1 MKETIKEMKRD
12 IINGYLYTEVIF
24 SDSEVDSG
32 LVYEDGKILYY
43 KYKEN
48 FGGYVSSIICDRDE
62 FLKDKIKN
70 IIKRI
75 NEINYYL

>member
-12 IINGYLYTEVIF
+12 IINGYLYTEVEF
-24 SDSEVDSG
+24 TDSEVDSA

-43 KYKEN
+43 TYKEYLD
-48 FGGYVSSIICDRDE
+48 GYVSAIIYDRDE
-62 FLKDKIKN
+62 FLKDKIEN

-75 NEINYYL
+75 NETNFYL